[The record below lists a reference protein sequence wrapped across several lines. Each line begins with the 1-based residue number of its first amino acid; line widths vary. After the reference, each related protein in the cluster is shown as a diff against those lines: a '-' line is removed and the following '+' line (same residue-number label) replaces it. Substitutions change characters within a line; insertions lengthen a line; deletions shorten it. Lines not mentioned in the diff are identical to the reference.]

1 MAHVPSPAPTTHW
14 LRVGLLWLCGI
25 LAAMQFAKIAVAF
38 VELQGHYAA
47 SAASMGWVLSTVGM
61 VGLLLGVTMG
71 LLAPRL
77 GYRRLLAGGLVQG
90 ALLALAQSFLLPL
103 PWFWASRVLEGA
115 SHLAVVVAAPT
126 LMAASAAPQHR
137 AIAMGLWSTFVGVA
151 FAITGAVG
159 QPFIAGFGLAALFQA
174 HALGLAAAALA
185 VVLLLPADVPRART
199 SGAGTAWR
207 QLPQHLKA
215 LLRQHMHIYTRW
227 TTALP
232 GLCFLG
238 YTCMAVALLTFLPQ
252 QGGTD
257 RSWLATTLPLMGVAG
272 TFCAGW
278 VAQYWLSPLQLARWA
293 FVSVGVCGLAWGA
306 GQWLG
311 AGSAPVALALMF
323 VAGLAGGSS
332 FALIPFL
339 NEEPAQQAR
348 ANGAVAQ
355 MGNLGSTL
363 GPPGF
368 ALAISGLGSQGL
380 ALCVLLCAG
389 LGLSL
394 SLWGAAQQRRAGA

>member
-1 MAHVPSPAPTTHW
+1 MVPVSTTPPSTHW
-14 LRVGLLWLCGI
+14 PRVAVLWFSGI

-38 VELQGHYAA
+38 VELQNHYTA

-71 LLAPRL
+71 LLAPRV
-77 GYRRLLAGGLVQG
+77 GYRRLLVGGLGLG
-90 ALLALAQSFLLPL
+90 AVLAFSQSFLLPL

-151 FAITGAVG
+151 FAITGAAG
-159 QPFIAGFGLAALFQA
+159 LPFIANFGLAALFHV
-174 HALGLAAAALA
+174 HALGLAIAAVA
-185 VVLLLPADVPRART
+185 VALLLAPDAPRKRAID
-199 SGAGTAWR
+199 AAVWH
-207 QLPQHLKA
+207 QFPMHLKA
-215 LLRQHMHIYTRW
+215 LLRQHVHIYTCW

-238 YTCMAVALLTFLPQ
+238 YTGMAVALLTFLPQ
-252 QGGTD
+252 QGGAD
-257 RSWLATTLPLMGVAG
+257 RGWLAASLPLMGVAG
-272 TFCAGW
+272 TFCSGW
-278 VAQYWLSPLQLARWA
+278 IAQYWVSPLRLARWA
-293 FVSVGVCGLAWGA
+293 FVSVGLSGLAWGLGLWA
-306 GQWLG
+306 GWWV
-311 AGSAPVALALMF
+311 APVALVLMF
-323 VAGLAGGSS
+323 AAGLSGGSS

-339 NEEPAQQAR
+339 NKEPAQQAR

-363 GPPGF
+363 GPPCF
-368 ALAISGLGSQGL
+368 ALSISSVGGPGL
-380 ALCVLLCAG
+380 ALGVLVCAVFG
-389 LGLSL
+389 VVL
-394 SLWGAAQQRRAGA
+394 SLWGAAHFRRANP

>member
-1 MAHVPSPAPTTHW
+1 MAQVPPPDPSTHW
-14 LRVGLLWLCGI
+14 PRVIVLWLSGI

-38 VELQGHYAA
+38 VELQNHYAA

-71 LLAPRL
+71 LLAPRI
-77 GYRRLLAGGLVQG
+77 GYRRLLVGGLGLG
-90 ALLALAQSFLLPL
+90 ALLAFTQSFLLPL

-159 QPFIAGFGLAALFQA
+159 LPFIDRFGLAALFHA
-174 HALGLAAAALA
+174 HALGLVVVSIA
-185 VVLLLPADVPRART
+185 VAWLLPADVPRQRAP
-199 SGAGTAWR
+199 G
-207 QLPQHLKA
+207 QMPLHLQA
-215 LLRQHMHIYTRW
+215 LLRQHVHIYTRW

-238 YTCMAVALLTFLPQ
+238 YTGMAVALLTFLPQ
-252 QGGTD
+252 QGGAD
-257 RSWLATTLPLMGVAG
+257 RTWLAATLPLTGVAG

-278 VAQYWLSPLQLARWA
+278 IAQYWLSPLHLARWA
-293 FVSVGVCGLAWGA
+293 FVSVGVSGLVWGLGLWA
-306 GQWLG
+306 GWWV
-311 AGSAPVALALMF
+311 APVALVLMF
-323 VAGLAGGSS
+323 AAGLSGGSS

-368 ALAISGLGSQGL
+368 ALAISGLGSSGL
-380 ALCVLLCAG
+380 ALCVLLCASF
-389 LGLSL
+389 GLSL

>member
-1 MAHVPSPAPTTHW
+1 MAQVPPIAPSTHW
-14 LRVGLLWLCGI
+14 LRVAVLWFCGI

-38 VELQGHYAA
+38 VELQKHYAA
-47 SAASMGWVLSTVGM
+47 SVASMGWVLSTVGM

-71 LLAPRL
+71 LLAPRM
-77 GYRRLLAGGLVQG
+77 GYRRLLVGGLGLG

-151 FAITGAVG
+151 FAITGALG
-159 QPFIAGFGLAALFQA
+159 LPFIDHFGLSALFQA
-174 HALGLAAAALA
+174 HALGLATVAMA
-185 VVLLLPADVPRART
+185 VALLLPADAPRPRKSHAE
-199 SGAGTAWR
+199 AAP
-207 QLPQHLKA
+207 LHLQA
-215 LLRQHMHIYTRW
+215 LLRQHVHIYTRW

-238 YTCMAVALLTFLPQ
+238 YTGMAVALLTFLPQ
-252 QGGTD
+252 QGGAD
-257 RSWLATTLPLMGVAG
+257 RTWLAATLPLTGVAG

-278 VAQYWLSPLQLARWA
+278 IAQYWLSPLRLARWA
-293 FVSVGVCGLAWGA
+293 FVSVGVSGLVWGLGLWA
-306 GQWLG
+306 GWWV
-311 AGSAPVALALMF
+311 APVALVLMF
-323 VAGLAGGSS
+323 AAGLSGGSS

-339 NEEPAQQAR
+339 NEEPSQQAR

-368 ALAISGLGSQGL
+368 ALAISGLGSSGL
-380 ALCVLLCAG
+380 ALCVLLCASF
-389 LGLSL
+389 GLSL
-394 SLWGAAQQRRAGA
+394 SLWGAAQQRRAAT

>member
-1 MAHVPSPAPTTHW
+1 MPQVPSPAPSTYW
-14 LRVGLLWLCGI
+14 SRVVVLWFCGI

-38 VELQGHYAA
+38 VELQNHYAA
-47 SAASMGWVLSTVGM
+47 SAARMGWVLSTVGM
-61 VGLLLGVTMG
+61 VGLVLGVTMG
-71 LLAPRL
+71 LLAPRI
-77 GYRRLLAGGLVQG
+77 GYRRLLAGGLGLG
-90 ALLALAQSFLLPL
+90 AVLALAQSFLLPL

-159 QPFIAGFGLAALFQA
+159 LPFIDRFGLAALFQA
-174 HALGLAAAALA
+174 HALGLAVVAMA
-185 VVLLLPADVPRART
+185 VAVLLPADTPRQRVPHPG
-199 SGAGTAWR
+199 GATP
-207 QLPQHLKA
+207 LHLQA
-215 LLRQHMHIYTRW
+215 LLRQHLHIYTRW

-238 YTCMAVALLTFLPQ
+238 YTSMAVALLTFLPQ
-252 QGGTD
+252 QGGAD
-257 RSWLATTLPLMGVAG
+257 RIWLAATLPLMGVAG

-278 VAQYWLSPLQLARWA
+278 IAQYWLSPLRLTRWA
-293 FVSVGVCGLAWGA
+293 FVSVGVSGLVWGLGLWA
-306 GQWLG
+306 GWWV
-311 AGSAPVALALMF
+311 APVALVLMF
-323 VAGLAGGSS
+323 AAGLSGGSS

-355 MGNLGSTL
+355 MGNLGATL

-368 ALAISGLGSQGL
+368 ALAISGLGGSGL
-380 ALCVLLCAG
+380 ALCVLLCASFG
-389 LGLSL
+389 FAL
-394 SLWGAAQQRRAGA
+394 SLWGATQQRRAAA

>member
-1 MAHVPSPAPTTHW
+1 MAQAPSPVSLTHW
-14 LRVGLLWLCGI
+14 PRVAVLWFSGI

-38 VELQGHYAA
+38 VELQRHYAA

-71 LLAPRL
+71 LLAPRI
-77 GYRRLLAGGLVQG
+77 GYRRLLVGGLGLG
-90 ALLALAQSFLLPL
+90 ALLAFAQSFLLPL
-103 PWFWASRVLEGA
+103 PWFWGSRVLEGA

-159 QPFIAGFGLAALFQA
+159 LPFIASAGLAALFQV
-174 HALGLAAAALA
+174 HALALA
-185 VVLLLPADVPRART
+185 VVAGAVLLLLPADMRRQRGPH
-199 SGAGTAWR
+199 AGPPSLHAY
-207 QLPQHLKA
+207 A
-215 LLRQHMHIYTRW
+215 LLRQHVHIYTRW

-238 YTCMAVALLTFLPQ
+238 YTGMAVALLTFLPQ
-252 QGGTD
+252 QGGAD
-257 RSWLATTLPLMGVAG
+257 RAWLAAALPLTGVAG

-278 VAQYWLSPLQLARWA
+278 IAQYWLSPLHLARWA
-293 FVSVGVCGLAWGA
+293 FVAVGLSGLAWG
-306 GQWLG
+306 LG
-311 AGSAPVALALMF
+311 LCFGWWVAPVALVLMF
-323 VAGLAGGSS
+323 AAGLSGGGS
-332 FALIPFL
+332 FALIPYL

-355 MGNLGSTL
+355 MGNLGATL

-368 ALAISGLGSQGL
+368 ALAISSLGGVGL
-380 ALCVLLCAG
+380 AVCVLLCASF
-389 LGLSL
+389 GLSL
-394 SLWGAAQQRRAGA
+394 SLWGAAQYRRTAA